1 MRVCLL
7 MLLRVS
13 SAVSLLPVA
22 RRAGV
27 KSLPDVAS
35 KLSTACVGQL
45 HGADATLLAAP
56 RAPPSV
62 LFPRRLARRSM
73 AVRACTAAELS
84 PDEVV
89 AAVDAQGK
97 EVKRLKDE
105 EGLGNKDPQV
115 AAAVAELLRLKAL
128 LPESEAPPAKKQ
140 QKKGKGGGK
149 GSGKGGG
156 GSNAKGGGSKTGL
169 TTRAED
175 YSQWY
180 QEVIAAGDLAEQS
193 PVKGCMVIRPTG
205 MALWENLREQLDRRI
220 KAAGAQNAYFPLFI
234 PVSFLSK
241 EAEHVEGFAKE
252 CAVVTHHR
260 LRSAEGGGVEPDPE
274 AQLEE
279 PLIVRPTS
287 ETMIWYMFQKWIMSY
302 RDLPLKIN
310 QWANVVRWELRTRP
324 FLRSAEFLWQ
334 EGHTAHASKEEAD
347 ATAREMLDVYAEVS
361 RPG

>member
-35 KLSTACVGQL
+35 KLSTACAAQL

-73 AVRACTAAELS
+73 TVRACTAAELS

-115 AAAVAELLRLKAL
+115 EAAVAELLRLKAL
-128 LPESEAPPAKKQ
+128 LPESLQGPKRRTKEEKKA
-140 QKKGKGGGK
+140 QKAQA
-149 GSGKGGG
+149 GSGLG
-156 GSNAKGGGSKTGL
+156 
-169 TTRAED
+169 
-175 YSQWY
+175 
-180 QEVIAAGDLAEQS
+180 
-193 PVKGCMVIRPTG
+193 
-205 MALWENLREQLDRRI
+205 
-220 KAAGAQNAYFPLFI
+220 
-234 PVSFLSK
+234 
-241 EAEHVEGFAKE
+241 
-252 CAVVTHHR
+252 
-260 LRSAEGGGVEPDPE
+260 
-274 AQLEE
+274 
-279 PLIVRPTS
+279 
-287 ETMIWYMFQKWIMSY
+287 
-302 RDLPLKIN
+302 
-310 QWANVVRWELRTRP
+310 
-324 FLRSAEFLWQ
+324 
-334 EGHTAHASKEEAD
+334 
-347 ATAREMLDVYAEVS
+347 
-361 RPG
+361 